1 VLERSTTV
9 MGLEKGLELGVQ
21 KLVGFGR
28 GLDDSKVS
36 RLKE

>member
-1 VLERSTTV
+1 
-9 MGLEKGLELGVQ
+9 MGLKKGLELEVQ
-21 KLVGFGR
+21 SVVGFGR